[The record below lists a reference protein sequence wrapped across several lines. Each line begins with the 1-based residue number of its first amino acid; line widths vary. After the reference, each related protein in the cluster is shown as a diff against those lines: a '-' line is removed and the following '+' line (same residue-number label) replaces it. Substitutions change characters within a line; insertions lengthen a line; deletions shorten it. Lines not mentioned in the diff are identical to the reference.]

1 MKYLIPLCI
10 FSLTLFSGCASEK
23 VTIAPE
29 DCIPISLEA
38 FIGSYFF
45 NSYSK
50 VTMISPTRVLY
61 EEALGPGREKKSLE
75 LEVAPEAWREFREAI
90 EKAHVFSWEGKY
102 IDDKICDGTQ
112 WSFRVKYKDKELDI
126 YGSNKIPNKTQFKK
140 FLDAISALA
149 HKKPF
154 Q

>member
-1 MKYLIPLCI
+1 MKYLIALCI
-10 FSLTLFSGCASEK
+10 FLLTLFSGCASEK

-50 VTMISPTRVLY
+50 ITMISPTRVLY
-61 EEALGPGREKKSLE
+61 EEALGREREKESLE
-75 LEVAPEAWREFREAI
+75 LEVTPEAWREFRMAI
-90 EKAHVFSWEGKY
+90 EKAHVLSWKDKY
-102 IDDKICDGTQ
+102 IDEHVCDGTQ

-126 YGSNKIPNKTQFKK
+126 YGSNMIPNKTQFRK
-140 FLDAISALA
+140 FRDAVSALA
-149 HKKPF
+149 HNKQF